1 MTLFS
6 AILYTFSFMTIAM
19 LSASYFIAFRMK
31 PRLHVLAFGFF
42 FLSVLLII
50 SVTVVKAW
58 GVVILGSHVTTPE
71 ILVLLRPLFL
81 FITSNILL
89 YTTWKKQK

>member
-1 MTLFS
+1 
-6 AILYTFSFMTIAM
+6 
-19 LSASYFIAFRMK
+19 MK

-58 GVVILGSHVTTPE
+58 GVVALGSHIKTPE

-81 FITSNILL
+81 LITSNILL